1 MKIASN
7 KINDVVRFF
16 RQELSSLYEKEELES
31 IMVYCF
37 EAYLNIGRS
46 GIGIKGNETMSE
58 SELLKFNFAIKD
70 LKKHKPIQYI
80 LGQADFYKL
89 KFKVNEHVLIPRP
102 ETEELVDLIIK
113 DYQSSGRNNNDLSI
127 LDIGTGSGCIPIALK
142 KNIPE
147 AKISALDISEE
158 ALALAKEN
166 AEINGTEI
174 NFLKFDILSTL
185 NLPAGQSGLEL
196 LTSNSEHPISDIQS
210 PTPVFDIIVSNP
222 PYIRISEKENMSQ
235 NVLNYEPHL
244 ALFVN
249 DPNPLLFYKTIA
261 GFALKYLKP
270 NGKIYFEINQALGL
284 ESKYML
290 ENKGFK
296 NVELIKDLS
305 NNYRILRS
313 TI

>member
-1 MKIASN
+1 
-7 KINDVVRFF
+7 
-16 RQELSSLYEKEELES
+16 